1 MITFS
6 SEAQAKLTQT
16 HIIEL
21 LQKAKLCKTA
31 NKFVECLRLKERYVV
46 YIPTL
51 QFHGYCMRYKK
62 YKGNESL
69 KDLVTAHATEYKLS
83 VEDTN
88 LLIEALNTK

>member
-1 MITFS
+1 
-6 SEAQAKLTQT
+6 
-16 HIIEL
+16 
-21 LQKAKLCKTA
+21 
-31 NKFVECLRLKERYVV
+31 
-46 YIPTL
+46 
-51 QFHGYCMRYKK
+51 MRYKK